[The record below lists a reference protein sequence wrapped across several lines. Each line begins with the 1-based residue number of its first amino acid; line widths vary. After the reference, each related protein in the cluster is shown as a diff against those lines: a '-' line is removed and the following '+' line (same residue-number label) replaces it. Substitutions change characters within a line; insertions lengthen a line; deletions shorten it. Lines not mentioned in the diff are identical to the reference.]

1 MLPPGPV
8 HHQERRLRRRGGQPG
23 ALLLP
28 PGPPRR
34 LLQQGE
40 VMLLLKNWKLWA
52 AGVLL
57 ALASGGLIYGLWQR
71 SEVIRLSTYAQ
82 ALENR
87 VAGLESSER
96 ALRASAEAANRA
108 RKAAQSRAD
117 LATKELQ
124 DAYKANPDWAAGAVP
139 DGVWRALGV
148 EPYPTP

>member
-1 MLPPGPV
+1 
-8 HHQERRLRRRGGQPG
+8 

-28 PGPPRR
+28 AGAPGR

-40 VMLLLKNWKLWA
+40 MMLALSRWKLW
-52 AGVLL
+52 L
-57 ALASGGLIYGLWQR
+57 ALGLVALATLSLIYGLWQR

-108 RKAAQSRAD
+108 RKAAQTRAD